1 MNRNNKDLY
10 RMYEEEFNKNEK
22 LKKENQKLKL
32 DNNNL
37 KYELDYLKSNY
48 DKKVEKEI
56 KKEKDKFNQEL
67 DKLKL
72 ELEKA
77 KQEIDRLRSQVE
89 EKNYLNDKL
98 TSQVNK
104 NSTNSSIST
113 SKEIRKNNKEKTG
126 ANTYNYRTKSK
137 RKSGGQPNH
146 KGTTLT
152 KEYIEELIR
161 KNEVKVNKITKYI
174 NGKEGDPTKIKYQIG
189 IEVNVIVDE
198 ITIIPTPTSN
208 EKLPRELYGDVTY
221 KNSVK
226 ALATTI
232 GDYYCQSYSKTVE
245 FIYDLTGGILK
256 LSEGSLN
263 NFYKDFSKKS
273 EATINNITTNILN
286 GSYQHT
292 DETTTSQNGKE
303 SYYRAYANP
312 SNVLYK
318 YHERKGDKPIIEDG
332 ILNIYYGTIISD
344 HEVGIFKY
352 GKNNQDCIIHSGRY
366 CNELIQNI
374 ENISW
379 ANSLLHLLFKTEI
392 NRKILT
398 KFGKTSFT
406 EDEINEIEK
415 EYDDILDLAEKQNEQ
430 IESTYWKEKAN
441 TLLKRFRKHKAV
453 TLFYI
458 HDFSVPYDNNFIERA
473 LRMIKGKTKVSGG
486 FRSQEGG
493 IYFGNTMS
501 IIKTAKLR
509 KLNPFDCIKEVFEG
523 KSLFA

>member
-48 DKKVEKEI
+48 DKKVDKEI

-161 KNEVKVNKITKYI
+161 QNKVKVNKTTKYI
-174 NGKEGDPTKIKYQIG
+174 NGKEGDPIKIKYQIG

-198 ITIIPTPTSN
+198 ITIISTPTSK
-208 EKLPRELYGDVTY
+208 EKLPKDLYGDVTY

-226 ALATTI
+226 ALATTT
-232 GDYYCQSYSKTVE
+232 GDYYCQSYNKTVE

-263 NFYKDFSKKS
+263 NFYKDFSKK
-273 EATINNITTNILN
+273 I
-286 GSYQHT
+286 
-292 DETTTSQNGKE
+292 
-303 SYYRAYANP
+303 R
-312 SNVLYK
+312 SNYK
-318 YHERKGDKPIIEDG
+318 QYH
-332 ILNIYYGTIISD
+332 N
-344 HEVGIFKY
+344 
-352 GKNNQDCIIHSGRY
+352 
-366 CNELIQNI
+366 
-374 ENISW
+374 
-379 ANSLLHLLFKTEI
+379 
-392 NRKILT
+392 
-398 KFGKTSFT
+398 
-406 EDEINEIEK
+406 
-415 EYDDILDLAEKQNEQ
+415 
-430 IESTYWKEKAN
+430 
-441 TLLKRFRKHKAV
+441 
-453 TLFYI
+453 
-458 HDFSVPYDNNFIERA
+458 
-473 LRMIKGKTKVSGG
+473 
-486 FRSQEGG
+486 
-493 IYFGNTMS
+493 
-501 IIKTAKLR
+501 
-509 KLNPFDCIKEVFEG
+509 
-523 KSLFA
+523 